1 MRGVNLLPWRQERR
15 QARQR
20 TRLSLVGAIAVLAL
34 ALVGTAWWW
43 LDGGIEFQQMRN
55 RFLEDE
61 IAKAKRQS
69 QEIDDI
75 KKYKESVL
83 ARMATVHQL
92 QQERVT
98 TVKTLDEM
106 VRQLP
111 QGLYYSYLDKSMGF
125 IVLKGTGETNPRVTA
140 LMANLES
147 SDSFSSVKLRSTSSG
162 EAEAAS
168 LMDFELLVSEML
180 ASGPAAAANVV
191 GAKVTD
197 N

>member
-20 TRLSLVGAIAVLAL
+20 MRLSLVGVIAVAAL

-55 RFLEDE
+55 RYLEDE

-191 GAKVTD
+191 GAKVTG

>member
-1 MRGVNLLPWRQERR
+1 MY
-15 QARQR
+15 
-20 TRLSLVGAIAVLAL
+20 
-34 ALVGTAWWW
+34 
-43 LDGGIEFQQMRN
+43 
-55 RFLEDE
+55 
-61 IAKAKRQS
+61 KRQ
-69 QEIDDI
+69 
-75 KKYKESVL
+75 
-83 ARMATVHQL
+83 
-92 QQERVT
+92 
-98 TVKTLDEM
+98 
-106 VRQLP
+106 
-111 QGLYYSYLDKSMGF
+111 
-125 IVLKGTGETNPRVTA
+125 VLKGTGETNPRVTA

>member
-20 TRLSLVGAIAVLAL
+20 IRLSLVGVIAVAAL

-55 RFLEDE
+55 RYLEDE

>member
-20 TRLSLVGAIAVLAL
+20 MRLSLVGVIAVAAL

-140 LMANLES
+140 LMANLKS

-191 GAKVTD
+191 GAKVTG

>member
-20 TRLSLVGAIAVLAL
+20 MRLSLVGVIAVAAL

-55 RFLEDE
+55 RYLEDE

>member
-1 MRGVNLLPWRQERR
+1 M
-15 QARQR
+15 
-20 TRLSLVGAIAVLAL
+20 RLSLVGVIAVAAL

-55 RFLEDE
+55 RYLEDE